1 MNKGLEALGKITGTQ
16 NLTMYEQDVC
26 LKTIEKEL
34 ILCEALRHFAEI
46 IIGKDTTLR
55 KDFIN
60 TEYEN
65 VADEMKK
72 FVSKEDFEAIKE
84 MLKNG

>member
-34 ILCEALRHFAEI
+34 ILCEALTAFFNI
-46 IIGKDTTLR
+46 IIDDELR

-60 TEYEN
+60 TDYEN
-65 VADEMKK
+65 VDEEMKK
-72 FVSKEDFEAIKE
+72 HLSKEHFEAIKE
-84 MLKNG
+84 MLKSHE